1 MHATLLAAPWGGGPG
16 PWILLVPVFWI
27 SVGIIVRKVLRRR
40 FGFGRGFG
48 PGRGRGFAA
57 AYGPGDRPGAR
68 TGRGPG
74 WYGYG
79 PATAP
84 TPVETLNRK
93 YADGEIDEFEYR
105 QRYDLLTASSDDAPA
120 GDAPAKS

>member
-1 MHATLLAAPWGGGPG
+1 MHATLLASPWNGGPG

-40 FGFGRGFG
+40 FGFGRGY
-48 PGRGRGFAA
+48 GR
-57 AYGPGDRPGAR
+57 AYGPGARSGAGA
-68 TGRGPG
+68 GRGTG
-74 WYGYG
+74 WYG
-79 PATAP
+79 PQAAP

-105 QRYDLLTASSDDAPA
+105 QRYDLLTASSEDAPA
-120 GDAPAKS
+120 PDTAAKS